1 MREKKINPFV
11 KASVV
16 YFIAT
21 VIGQGMTFLGIIVF
35 TRLMS
40 QADYGNYSTY
50 YAYVSIF
57 TVLIGA
63 NLFYALNNAYIDK
76 KNEIKE
82 FRKSVL
88 ILSTII
94 MVIMLLIALI
104 VGCAI
109 THQFPSFTVIMGAL
123 HSYGFFLINYRMY
136 SANMENDYKTKK
148 WLLALPYA
156 LQFLVALIFVLVF
169 PNMTYEARI
178 IGSVLGV
185 GVIAAIAYI
194 EIMKCEGKLIVLDY
208 WKYALGIALPTIIMS
223 ISYMLMQQCDKVMI
237 TNLCGAEETAVYSV
251 IYYLGY
257 ALMAV
262 DQAVAPVRQAWIFR
276 KLDKKDTSETYILQ
290 KWYLVIIAI
299 LASVLILAGPEIV
312 RIIAPRDY
320 WKYEYIVPFVLSAC
334 MMVLY
339 RFYTEVLLFY
349 KKNLWLSASVLGG
362 AIINIILNVL
372 LIPRF
377 GAVAACYTTVV
388 AYGVIFVI
396 TKMISNMQAKRL
408 YANRFFASFIVYLI
422 VIATIYSLLV
432 NHILGRY
439 VVLIILF
446 VMCVIY
452 MLRYKREW
460 KSFLG
465 NREA

>member
-1 MREKKINPFV
+1 
-11 KASVV
+11 
-16 YFIAT
+16 
-21 VIGQGMTFLGIIVF
+21 
-35 TRLMS
+35 
-40 QADYGNYSTY
+40 
-50 YAYVSIF
+50 
-57 TVLIGA
+57 
-63 NLFYALNNAYIDK
+63 
-76 KNEIKE
+76 
-82 FRKSVL
+82 
-88 ILSTII
+88 
-94 MVIMLLIALI
+94 
-104 VGCAI
+104 
-109 THQFPSFTVIMGAL
+109 
-123 HSYGFFLINYRMY
+123 
-136 SANMENDYKTKK
+136 MENDYKTKK

-169 PNMTYEARI
+169 PDMSYEARI

-276 KLDKKDTSETYILQ
+276 KLDKNDTSETYILQ

-339 RFYTEVLLFY
+339 RFYTEILLFY

-388 AYGVIFVI
+388 AYGVIFAI
-396 TKMISNMQAKRL
+396 TKMIANMQAKRL
-408 YANRFFASFIVYLI
+408 YANRFFASFIAYLI

-439 VVLIILF
+439 VVLIVLF
-446 VMCVIY
+446 VMFVIY

>member
-104 VGCAI
+104 VGCAV
-109 THQFPSFTVIMGAL
+109 THQFSSFTVIMGAL

-169 PNMTYEARI
+169 P
-178 IGSVLGV
+178 
-185 GVIAAIAYI
+185 
-194 EIMKCEGKLIVLDY
+194 D
-208 WKYALGIALPTIIMS
+208 MS
-223 ISYMLMQQCDKVMI
+223 Y
-237 TNLCGAEETAVYSV
+237 
-251 IYYLGY
+251 
-257 ALMAV
+257 
-262 DQAVAPVRQAWIFR
+262 
-276 KLDKKDTSETYILQ
+276 
-290 KWYLVIIAI
+290 
-299 LASVLILAGPEIV
+299 
-312 RIIAPRDY
+312 
-320 WKYEYIVPFVLSAC
+320 
-334 MMVLY
+334 
-339 RFYTEVLLFY
+339 
-349 KKNLWLSASVLGG
+349 
-362 AIINIILNVL
+362 
-372 LIPRF
+372 
-377 GAVAACYTTVV
+377 
-388 AYGVIFVI
+388 
-396 TKMISNMQAKRL
+396 
-408 YANRFFASFIVYLI
+408 
-422 VIATIYSLLV
+422 
-432 NHILGRY
+432 
-439 VVLIILF
+439 
-446 VMCVIY
+446 
-452 MLRYKREW
+452 
-460 KSFLG
+460 
-465 NREA
+465 

>member
-104 VGCAI
+104 VGCAV
-109 THQFPSFTVIMGAL
+109 THQFSSFTVIMGAL

-156 LQFLVALIFVLVF
+156 LQVLVF
-169 PNMTYEARI
+169 PDMTYEARI
-178 IGSVLGV
+178 VGSVLGV

-339 RFYTEVLLFY
+339 RFYTEILLFY

-388 AYGVIFVI
+388 AYGVIFAI
-396 TKMISNMQAKRL
+396 TKMIANMQAKRL
-408 YANRFFASFIVYLI
+408 YANRFFASFIAYLI

-432 NHILGRY
+432 NHIMGRY
-439 VVLIILF
+439 VVLMVLF

-460 KSFLG
+460 KSFLS

>member
-1 MREKKINPFV
+1 M
-11 KASVV
+11 
-16 YFIAT
+16 
-21 VIGQGMTFLGIIVF
+21 
-35 TRLMS
+35 
-40 QADYGNYSTY
+40 
-50 YAYVSIF
+50 
-57 TVLIGA
+57 
-63 NLFYALNNAYIDK
+63 
-76 KNEIKE
+76 
-82 FRKSVL
+82 
-88 ILSTII
+88 
-94 MVIMLLIALI
+94 
-104 VGCAI
+104 
-109 THQFPSFTVIMGAL
+109 
-123 HSYGFFLINYRMY
+123 
-136 SANMENDYKTKK
+136 
-148 WLLALPYA
+148 
-156 LQFLVALIFVLVF
+156 
-169 PNMTYEARI
+169 
-178 IGSVLGV
+178 
-185 GVIAAIAYI
+185 
-194 EIMKCEGKLIVLDY
+194 
-208 WKYALGIALPTIIMS
+208 
-223 ISYMLMQQCDKVMI
+223 
-237 TNLCGAEETAVYSV
+237 
-251 IYYLGY
+251 
-257 ALMAV
+257 
-262 DQAVAPVRQAWIFR
+262 RQAWIFR

-339 RFYTEVLLFY
+339 RFYTEILLFY

-388 AYGVIFVI
+388 AYGVIFAI
-396 TKMISNMQAKRL
+396 TKMIANMQAKRL
-408 YANRFFASFIVYLI
+408 YANRFFASFIAYLI

-439 VVLIILF
+439 VVLIVLF
-446 VMCVIY
+446 VMFVIY